1 MIATSNNHNQLMI
14 GKYLPC
20 KFLGS
25 DVAFWNSKSSEASDE
40 ELFPADSVEN
50 VLSIE
55 KVHALLLSRPMHN
68 LNKKVRLQCLWWL
81 PPSQQA
87 TPRSKW
93 EEDFQCK
100 DQWLI
105 LDSILW
111 EDSCQ
116 GLLRRKRKSQLHQHQ
131 HHLPRKGAIEE
142 EKEEIR
148 KRLNVVSPALGLTTV
163 RVDWHVPGQIY
174 IA

>member
-1 MIATSNNHNQLMI
+1 MVGFPECDAGGGVLGPNSGRLIIATSNNHNQLMI

-68 LNKKVRLQCLWWL
+68 LN
-81 PPSQQA
+81 
-87 TPRSKW
+87 T
-93 EEDFQCK
+93 
-100 DQWLI
+100 
-105 LDSILW
+105 SICH
-111 EDSCQ
+111 EP
-116 GLLRRKRKSQLHQHQ
+116 KSQK
-131 HHLPRKGAIEE
+131 R
-142 EKEEIR
+142 EIAMPLVASSKSTSSSPIQVR
-148 KRLNVVSPALGLTTV
+148 GRLSMQGSMTYT
-163 RVDWHVPGQIY
+163 
-174 IA
+174 